1 MKLYLAGPMRGY
13 DSLNF
18 PAFDTAARS
27 LRAQGHM
34 VWNPAEY
41 DRNNGFDPGRDTL
54 APLRYYMKVDL
65 FKICEWADAVA
76 VLNGWDGSQGAS
88 LEVEVAR
95 RLEIPVIWHRS
106 LQPVDEVDIT
116 NWNKFNSDRMATVLE
131 PKAVEA
137 PPPQPPRIH
146 PVGTTQD
153 IPHQSQV
160 ICPKCLGKIEDD
172 THPALSD
179 KFKRH
184 QIIEVDKGS
193 PNLELTETRITD
205 PTTGGEKGQKIAR
218 FDLIPVE
225 PLWEV
230 AVLFGVGAQ
239 KYAERNWE
247 RGYKW
252 SLSYAALE
260 RHLNLFWKGED
271 YDPPPPGGT
280 GRHHLASVVFHA
292 MALME
297 YGTTHPELDDRPKGK
312 HASKTATPASRKI

>member
-1 MKLYLAGPMRGY
+1 
-13 DSLNF
+13 
-18 PAFDTAARS
+18 
-27 LRAQGHM
+27 
-34 VWNPAEY
+34 
-41 DRNNGFDPGRDTL
+41 
-54 APLRYYMKVDL
+54 
-65 FKICEWADAVA
+65 
-76 VLNGWDGSQGAS
+76 
-88 LEVEVAR
+88 
-95 RLEIPVIWHRS
+95 
-106 LQPVDEVDIT
+106 
-116 NWNKFNSDRMATVLE
+116 
-131 PKAVEA
+131 
-137 PPPQPPRIH
+137 
-146 PVGTTQD
+146 
-153 IPHQSQV
+153 
-160 ICPKCLGKIEDD
+160 LGKIEDD

-179 KFKRH
+179 KFKPH

-193 PNLELTETRITD
+193 PDIESAMKTPAAANAADTSLTRKLELTETRITD

-239 KYAERNWE
+239 KYSERNWE

-280 GRHHLASVVFHA
+280 GRHHLASVIFHA